1 MTLPQSLTITSSHK
15 WWVFSAVS
23 IGHFV
28 SVMDQTGLT
37 VAIPP
42 IANHFNATIPTVQ
55 WIVLGYI
62 LSISALL
69 LPMGR
74 IADLVGRKRI
84 YILGFIIFTTG
95 AAIASFSPNLGV
107 LIALRMAQ
115 GVGTAMVQA
124 TSMAIVIS
132 TFPNEQ
138 RGRAIGLIITV
149 VGLGAIVGPV
159 VAGTMVGSFGWPSIF
174 LLSVPLG
181 ILSIAIAALVLR
193 QGEGQEAPTSR
204 LMDFDFAGATLSTAA
219 MVGFLVILTFG
230 QQVGWTSL
238 IIITSSTGVLA
249 LSLGFIFWEIR
260 ISDPLIPL
268 TLFKKA
274 RFSFGAT
281 ASFLS
286 FMSTTTIFF
295 LMPFFLQQIQGYTPG
310 QTGLVLI
317 TSAICMATVGPMAGR
332 LSDRF
337 GSKLFTV
344 TGLSLSTTG
353 FIVFSQLDQST
364 SLLIIVV
371 GLLLSGSGMAMFS
384 SPNSSSIL
392 GSVDRA
398 SYGVTT
404 AFLNL
409 IRNSANITGLA
420 LATTIVTATMASAGF
435 EPSLSAVSAEGG
447 GVTLAFTRGLGFAFT
462 VAAVLSGTALIL
474 AATHGQPARQA

>member
-124 TSMAIVIS
+124 TSMAIV
-132 TFPNEQ
+132 
-138 RGRAIGLIITV
+138 IITV